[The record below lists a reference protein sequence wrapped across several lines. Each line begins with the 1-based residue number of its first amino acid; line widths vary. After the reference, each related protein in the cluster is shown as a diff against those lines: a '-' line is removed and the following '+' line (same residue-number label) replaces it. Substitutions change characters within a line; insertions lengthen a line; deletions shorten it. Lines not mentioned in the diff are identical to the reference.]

1 VRVACYF
8 EAALDC
14 SRVICISFEDS
25 TANEVMIRR
34 LKDVDGITRAIND
47 PVLLTAS
54 FWKDSREFETWQWR

>member
-1 VRVACYF
+1 
-8 EAALDC
+8 
-14 SRVICISFEDS
+14 
-25 TANEVMIRR
+25 MIRR